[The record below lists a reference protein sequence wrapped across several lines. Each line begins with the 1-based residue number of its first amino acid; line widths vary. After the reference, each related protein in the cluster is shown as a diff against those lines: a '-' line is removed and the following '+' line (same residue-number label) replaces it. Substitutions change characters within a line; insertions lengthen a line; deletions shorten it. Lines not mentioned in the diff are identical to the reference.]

1 MLHDTFGVTE
11 SSACVFSGSWIS
23 VPLQVS
29 LTVLDNGDSFLC
41 LQWLR
46 EKSRRKGGDR
56 DVDKT
61 GERSASVDRG
71 LSPDLLFPFPCFLA
85 AFLQFFFVSVFFP
98 LELIFSFFL
107 PPWTSFSP
115 PLLVLIWPLLS
126 RYHIF
131 RPILKWALYLRHQPI
146 PSFLSLL
153 RLRAQ
158 PSKLGP

>member
-85 AFLQFFFVSVFFP
+85 AFLQFFLFLFFSPSNFFFLFFCP
-98 LELIFSFFL
+98 LEHHFPPSSCANMATAFS
-107 PPWTSFSP
+107 
-115 PLLVLIWPLLS
+115 LS
-126 RYHIF
+126 HI
-131 RPILKWALYLRHQPI
+131 
-146 PSFLSLL
+146 
-153 RLRAQ
+153 
-158 PSKLGP
+158 